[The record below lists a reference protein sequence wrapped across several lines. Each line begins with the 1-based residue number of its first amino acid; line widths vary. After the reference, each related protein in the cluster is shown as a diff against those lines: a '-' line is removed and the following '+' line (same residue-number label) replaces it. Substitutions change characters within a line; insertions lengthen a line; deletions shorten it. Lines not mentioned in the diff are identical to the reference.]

1 MGKKLCFLIITIVVS
16 FLAYPFFVNPEV
28 PIKIKILDMG
38 FSIGRYYSGLGTDN
52 FSRTRYNQLKNLVN
66 LFKKHSPSTFIEEL
80 TVPSLLNDGHQ
91 IEVKIYI
98 NKTFLTS
105 SNKKLPSIIYIHGG
119 GWVFDY
125 PTMTFYEQIT
135 SKGIAFIEIHYR
147 MAPENK
153 FPIPLEDC
161 YSAINSELIYKY
173 SDKTRIAL
181 LGDSAGANLVSAL
194 ILLLKDRNNPILENI
209 KSQILF
215 YPATLTLNALPSHKQ
230 YENWYFLSG
239 ELMKYYRKAY
249 ARTEQDYENPY
260 FNPTKSENLTGF
272 PETLLILS
280 RRDYL
285 FSEGEEFGEIL
296 KSAGNSVDIKIY
308 DIEHAFLVLEVEE
321 SELALRDTVDFLKKK
336 KFF

>member
-1 MGKKLCFLIITIVVS
+1 MSKRLFFLLLTIIVS

-28 PIKIKILDMG
+28 PVKIKLYDFG
-38 FSIGRYYSGLGTDN
+38 FSIGRLYSGLGTEN
-52 FSRTRYNQLKNLVN
+52 FSRTRFNQLKDLVN
-66 LFKKHSPSTFIEEL
+66 LFKKHSPSTFVEEL
-80 TVPSLLNDGHQ
+80 KVPSLIDDHP

-98 NKTFLTS
+98 NKTFMS
-105 SNKKLPSIIYIHGG
+105 SPNTKLPSIIYIHGG

-125 PTMTFYEQIT
+125 PIMTFYEQIT

-173 SDKTRIAL
+173 TDKTRLAL
-181 LGDSAGANLVSAL
+181 LGDSAGSNLVSSL
-194 ILLLKDRNNPILENI
+194 ILLIKDRNNSILANI
-209 KSQILF
+209 KAQILF

-230 YENWYFLSG
+230 YDNWYLLTG
-239 ELMKYYRKAY
+239 GLMKFYRKAY
-249 ARTEQDYENPY
+249 ARNEEDYESPY
-260 FNPTKSENLTGF
+260 FNPTKGKNLTGF

-296 KSAGNSVDIKIY
+296 KNAGNSVEIKIY
-308 DIEHAFLVLEVEE
+308 DIEHGFLVMEVEE
-321 SELALRDTVDFLKKK
+321 SELAVQDSVDFLKKK